1 MKFVSLDKFERA
13 VDLLK
18 ARITNRVLRS
28 GDTMTGNLSVPS
40 LKFTGSIA
48 SSSEGASWCVLQDN
62 YINTRT
68 TSQVKQDLGIPEVVE
83 KTISLGTSWS
93 GSAAPYSQAVT
104 VSGLLATDN
113 PTLDIVPTLSGYSDE
128 ESNWA
133 KIFKAVTTAD
143 TLTFYAKDKTTMT
156 LSIKLKVVR

>member
-18 ARITNRVLRS
+18 ARITNRVLRA

-48 SSSEGASWCVLQDN
+48 SSSEGALWCVLQDN

-68 TSQVKQDLGIPEVVE
+68 TSQVKQDLGIPDRALDVAVNGN
-83 KTISLGTSWS
+83 ILVFYS
-93 GSAAPYSQAVT
+93 GAT
-104 VSGLLATDN
+104 VSGN
-113 PTLDIVPTLSGYSDE
+113 TLIVG
-128 ESNWA
+128 
-133 KIFKAVTTAD
+133 
-143 TLTFYAKDKTTMT
+143 
-156 LSIKLKVVR
+156 

>member
-1 MKFVSLDKFERA
+1 MINQIT
-13 VDLLK
+13 VDGTLHDIHDSRSATELKTLLG
-18 ARITNRVLRS
+18 V
-28 GDTMTGNLSVPS
+28 
-40 LKFTGSIA
+40 
-48 SSSEGASWCVLQDN
+48 
-62 YINTRT
+62 
-68 TSQVKQDLGIPEVVE
+68 PEVVE

-143 TLTFYAKDKTTMT
+143 TLTFYAKDKTTIT